1 VPGKVNDLLVSDLV
15 VDTVLNDPARLEALH
30 ASGLL
35 DTPNEAAFDR
45 LTRLAASLCGAPMA
59 LVSLVDSNR
68 QFFKSAVGLDEPW
81 RSRRETP
88 LSHSFCQF
96 AVASGLPFVIDDARQ
111 HEIVAENL
119 GVPELGMVAYAG
131 VPLITEEGAALGSL
145 CVIDHAPR
153 QWTAATLTALE
164 DLAALAMTEIGL
176 RGAVARMRQARDQAV
191 EAARL
196 RSEFLATMSHEIRT
210 PLHGLIGMATLL
222 GETPLSS
229 EQQGYLRTLN
239 GCGDMLLGIVN
250 DVLDLARLEAGRL
263 NPHAEAI
270 NVARLVE
277 EVMHVL
283 SSKAREKRLDLRVTI
298 EPDVPTQVWGDGP
311 SLRRVLTNLTSNA
324 VKFTEAGHVSISVSR
339 VPNEPGLLR
348 FDVHDT
354 GCGMAPDQIA
364 RLFQPFSQVSDSAS
378 ARHEGS
384 GLGLAICRK
393 LVEVLD
399 GDISVRSRPGDG
411 SHFWF
416 TAALRRL
423 DPSLLSDM
431 PVDQTETEALSPGDW
446 PVAAPRVLVAED
458 NEVNR
463 FIATRYLR
471 AAGCEVDAVVDG
483 AEAVE
488 ACARRDYALVFMD
501 CRMPGVDG
509 IEATRLIR
517 AQQAQ
522 RRRVPIVALTANAF
536 QEERERCLAAGM
548 DDFATKPL
556 RRDDL
561 YRLITRWAHPVVG

>member
-1 VPGKVNDLLVSDLV
+1 M
-15 VDTVLNDPARLEALH
+15 A
-30 ASGLL
+30 
-35 DTPNEAAFDR
+35 
-45 LTRLAASLCGAPMA
+45 LAARDAA
-59 LVSLVDSNR
+59 L
-68 QFFKSAVGLDEPW
+68 
-81 RSRRETP
+81 
-88 LSHSFCQF
+88 HSFCQF
-96 AVASGLPFVIDDARQ
+96 AVASGQPFVIDDARQ
-111 HEIVAENL
+111 HDDRREPRRAGAGHGRLRRRPAHHRRGRRAGIV
-119 GVPELGMVAYAG
+119 V
-131 VPLITEEGAALGSL
+131 
-145 CVIDHAPR
+145 CVVNDHAPR

-164 DLAALAMTEIGL
+164 DLAALAMTDGL

-191 EAARL
+191 ETARL

-270 NVARLVE
+270 DVARLVE

-283 SSKAREKRLDLRVTI
+283 AATAREKRLDLRVTI
-298 EPDVPTQVWGDGP
+298 EPDVPAQVWGDGP

-324 VKFTEAGHVSISVSR
+324 VKFTEVGHVSISVSR

-354 GCGMAPDQIA
+354 GCGMAPDQIG
-364 RLFQPFSQVSDSAS
+364 RLFQPFSQVSDSGS

-399 GDISVRSRPGDG
+399 GDISVRSRLGDG

-423 DPSLLSDM
+423 DPSLLSDT
-431 PVDQTETEALSPGDW
+431 PVAQAATEALSSGDW

-471 AAGCEVDAVVDG
+471 AAGCEVDAVVDS
-483 AEAVE
+483 
-488 ACARRDYALVFMD
+488 ARRRSKRARV
-501 CRMPGVDG
+501 
-509 IEATRLIR
+509 AT
-517 AQQAQ
+517 
-522 RRRVPIVALTANAF
+522 
-536 QEERERCLAAGM
+536 
-548 DDFATKPL
+548 
-556 RRDDL
+556 
-561 YRLITRWAHPVVG
+561 TRWSSWTVACPGSTASRPRVSFARSRRSAGACRSWR